1 MKTEL
6 DHPFKKVI
14 TTTINIKEIATL
26 LSGKP
31 LYFGV
36 DEGVYV
42 KLKFKHEEDKNGKH
56 DS

>member
-6 DHPFKKVI
+6 NHPFKKVI
-14 TTTINIKEIATL
+14 TTTINIKEIAVL

-36 DEGVYV
+36 DEGVHV
-42 KLKFKHEEDKNGKH
+42 KLVFKHDDVKKEDK
-56 DS
+56 